1 MYAGQMRTRLL
12 IQRPFSGQ
20 DTSGEPIVGWTDI
33 GPDWADFRVLSGLE
47 AIKADALV
55 SIVRASARIRWRTD
69 LDASMRVLVGADVYT
84 VKAVLPDEAG
94 RTHVDLVLERVK

>member
-1 MYAGQMRTRLL
+1 MYAGQMRTLIL
-12 IQRPFSGQ
+12 IQRPFSAQ
-20 DTSGEPIVGWTDI
+20 DTAGEPIVGWQDVARV
-33 GPDWADFRVLSGLE
+33 WANFRLLGGLE
-47 AIKADALV
+47 TIKADALV

-94 RTHVDLVLERVK
+94 RQYVDLVLERVK

>member
-1 MYAGQMRTRLL
+1 MLTHKLTTRLL
-12 IQRPFSGQ
+12 IQRPLGGQ
-20 DTSGEPIVGWTDI
+20 DTSGEPIVGWQDV
-33 GPDWADFRVLSGLE
+33 GRVWADFRLLGGLE
-47 AIKADALV
+47 TIKADALV

-94 RTHVDLVLERVK
+94 RTHVDLVLERVQ